1 MVRALLLLVPLLLP
15 ARAAAD
21 TVIGAKL
28 ACQSEYGSSSDSDA
42 ACERGVDLHART
54 PDDLGAAM
62 AACDHGGGAVAEAK
76 ATACRRG
83 VVLHA
88 RGRQVG
94 GGREKSNFSYSW
106 QQGHG
111 AAQLGIGDYDVV
123 VGDAQKSIEDCMRQF
138 EGSTLQ
144 PSCASGLRIQR
155 HPPPGPPG
163 RPQP

>member
-1 MVRALLLLVPLLLP
+1 MTRALILLALWLVP
-15 ARAAAD
+15 ASAGAD

-28 ACQSEYGSSSDSDA
+28 ACQGEYGSSSDIDA

-62 AACDHGGGAVAEAK
+62 AACDRGTGGEAETK

-88 RGRQVG
+88 RGREVG
-94 GGREKSNFSYSW
+94 HGHEKSNFSYSW

-111 AAQLGIGDYDVV
+111 AAQVTVGNYDVV
-123 VGDAQKSIEDCMRQF
+123 VGDAQKSIDDCMRQF
-138 EGSTLQ
+138 EGSSTP
-144 PSCASGLRIQR
+144 PSCISGLRIQQ
-155 HPPPGPPG
+155 HPPAGPPG